1 MSVLQFEHCA
11 GFYVLLKP
19 ITKPIKDT
27 YQGQQD
33 EHNDK
38 PSMSDINHEMNAGIS
53 ILFYYLKLLYANEL
67 HFWSLHS
74 DKMLRQ
80 CGHWKLDSNSNM

>member
-1 MSVLQFEHCA
+1 M
-11 GFYVLLKP
+11 Y
-19 ITKPIKDT
+19 
-27 YQGQQD
+27 
-33 EHNDK
+33 
-38 PSMSDINHEMNAGIS
+38 DINHEMNAGIS

-67 HFWSLHS
+67 HFWRLHS